1 MNIRIKPNTDVFFA
15 LATAIGLAQI
25 NTQAKINFTSLM
37 LVTKNGTYNTTA
49 ILLKINGC
57 INMPISVLQMG
68 SASAASISIAST

>member
-1 MNIRIKPNTDVFFA
+1 MDIRIKPNTDVFFA
-15 LATAIGLAQI
+15 LATAIGLVPI

-49 ILLKINGC
+49 ILLKINVC

-68 SASAASISIAST
+68 PASAASISIAST

>member
-1 MNIRIKPNTDVFFA
+1 MDIRIKPNTDVFFA

-49 ILLKINGC
+49 ILLKIYGC

>member
-1 MNIRIKPNTDVFFA
+1 MDIRSKPNTDVFFA
-15 LATAIGLAQI
+15 LATAIGLVPI

-57 INMPISVLQMG
+57 INMPIRVLQMG
-68 SASAASISIAST
+68 SASTASISIAST

>member
-1 MNIRIKPNTDVFFA
+1 MNIRIKPNMEAFFA
-15 LATAIGLAQI
+15 LATAIGLVPI
-25 NTQAKINFTSLM
+25 NTQAKINFNSLM
-37 LVTKNGTYNTTA
+37 LVTKNGTHNTTA